1 MSFAADARIAWRM
14 LRGQPDG
21 ADHRARLDGFY
32 ADQAEGY
39 DRFRERL
46 LHGRAELCA
55 ELAAALPD
63 GASLAEFGA
72 GTARNLE
79 FLGSGL
85 ERCYAVHAIDLCPS
99 LLDQARARIA
109 RRGWG
114 RVLAEEADVTR
125 WRAPRPLDAV
135 LCSYSLTMIPDWFA
149 AIDNAHAM
157 LAPGGLFA
165 AVDFFVARRSPG
177 EGLARHSGFAR
188 HFWPLWFAHD
198 GVHPSSEHL
207 PYLRHRFATV
217 SLHQALA
224 PVPWLPGLRVPYYRF
239 VGRRR

>member
-1 MSFAADARIAWRM
+1 MSPAADLPVLWRL
-14 LRGQPDG
+14 LRGMPRG
-21 ADHRARLDGFY
+21 GSHAERLEGFY
-32 ADQAEGY
+32 RGQAAHY

-46 LHGRAELCA
+46 LHGRRELVESL
-55 ELAAALPD
+55 ELPEGGTLVE
-63 GASLAEFGA
+63 LGA
-72 GTARNLE
+72 GTGRNAE
-79 FLGSGL
+79 FLG
-85 ERCYAVHAIDLCPS
+85 ERLARLYRVHLVDLCPS
-99 LLDQARARIA
+99 LAALAEARAA
-109 RRGWG
+109 EAGWG
-114 RVLAEEADVTR
+114 NVRVHRADAAA
-125 WRAPRPLDAV
+125 WRPERPVDAV
-135 LCSYSLTMIPDWFA
+135 LCAYSLTMIPDWFA